1 MVRRCN
7 TSSKIS
13 LVCAPEIKYFCS
25 MIKVGT

>member
-25 MIKVGT
+25 MIK

>member
-25 MIKVGT
+25 M

>member
-25 MIKVGT
+25 MI